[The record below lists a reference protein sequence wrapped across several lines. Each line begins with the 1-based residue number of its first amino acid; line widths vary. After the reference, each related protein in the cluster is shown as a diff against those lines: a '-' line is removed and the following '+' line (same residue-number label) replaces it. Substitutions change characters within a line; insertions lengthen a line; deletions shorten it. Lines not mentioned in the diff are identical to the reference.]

1 MQFGVIFRD
10 EGVGAMPFL
19 RTRPNTDG
27 IRRRVYRPRRV
38 VTVAALLILISS
50 AAYPADTI
58 PEVLKNNWLA
68 VVWLAGGAL
77 LGWLGKMA
85 SEIITGRATAR
96 RAFIDKTTG
105 QISDLAKEHYWGL
118 ANHAGVLAAALEEYL
133 YMTDYHMLLAY
144 DDPAGLTARLDDMA
158 ETYSNRT
165 FYDLCRL
172 IWLFD
177 RFHLAGSNTY
187 LLTSDVAGRACRQ
200 LYNDFVTALSG
211 DSEAEALDTLAI
223 LDVMGR
229 LPERDEPAKPGGP
242 TRSDEKAP
250 DKQKSAPTGSDL
262 TRREFNKRF
271 VDSPKGDLRK
281 VRGAYRDWLRSH
293 LDNVTWAAQALRA
306 YNELLCHELA
316 NLYRGWF
323 KPEPYSALPFA
334 KAVTHDRWPDIL
346 SKDSVVVI
354 ARALAGSELLQSIA
368 RGPSTRDE
376 QPSTAEDS
384 AGSGAKKKERTPRG
398 ESADQ
403 RASTSAAAAQ

>member
-1 MQFGVIFRD
+1 MLFSR
-10 EGVGAMPFL
+10 A
-19 RTRPNTDG
+19 RPTADR
-27 IRRRVYRPRRV
+27 ICRRPDRPRRV
-38 VTVAALLILISS
+38 VIAALMIFIPSVAY
-50 AAYPADTI
+50 AADTTI
-58 PEVLKNNWLA
+58 PEVLKDKWLA
-68 VVWLAGGAL
+68 VGWVAGGAL
-77 LGWLGKMA
+77 LGWLGKMT
-85 SEIITGRATAR
+85 SEIITGRVAAR

-144 DDPAGLTARLDDMA
+144 DEPSGLTARLDDMA

-200 LYNDFVTALSG
+200 LYNDFVTALLG
-211 DSEAEALDTLAI
+211 DVESESLDTLAI

-229 LPERDEPAKPGGP
+229 LPERDEPAKPREP
-242 TRSDEKAP
+242 TRNDEKAS
-250 DKQKSAPTGSDL
+250 DKEKRALTGSDL

-271 VDSPKGDLRK
+271 VDPPKAELGK
-281 VRGAYRDWLRSH
+281 VRDAYRDWLRSH

-384 AGSGAKKKERTPRG
+384 AGVGAKKKERTPRG
-398 ESADQ
+398 ESADK
-403 RASTSAAAAQ
+403 RPSTSATAAQ